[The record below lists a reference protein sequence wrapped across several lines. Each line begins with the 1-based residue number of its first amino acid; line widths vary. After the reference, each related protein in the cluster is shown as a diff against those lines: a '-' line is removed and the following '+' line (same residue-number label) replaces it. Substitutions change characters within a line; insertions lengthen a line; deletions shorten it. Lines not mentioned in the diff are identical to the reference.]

1 MFPKNVQLFNTS
13 INVSSVNSANCS
25 NISRDVSDVKKK
37 WQDLSSQTKK
47 REAERRRRVGG
58 TGGGPSIED
67 DLKSW
72 EQKIV
77 GTISRSAV
85 EGVPGG
91 VDTSEVSQSLVLL
104 ENEAVNVLE
113 ATPASTCCQLKPSL
127 PESACSDEQ
136 EVQFETV
143 IFANPSSEVNSLDE
157 HSSRKLQNKMK
168 RKRPYCNGD
177 KESDN
182 IRREFLD
189 GEKEKNRS
197 LEVYRKKKIAL
208 YEKMV
213 QQQSE
218 MLELQKRST
227 AALEIIAYKSAH
239 SLQPSSPFSVSP
251 VINFNS

>member
-1 MFPKNVQLFNTS
+1 MEIDEKVPK
-13 INVSSVNSANCS
+13 
-25 NISRDVSDVKKK
+25 
-37 WQDLSSQTKK
+37 
-47 REAERRRRVGG
+47 VGRG
-58 TGGGPSIED
+58 FKLIP
-67 DLKSW
+67 
-72 EQKIV
+72 
-77 GTISRSAV
+77 
-85 EGVPGG
+85 
-91 VDTSEVSQSLVLL
+91 
-104 ENEAVNVLE
+104 
-113 ATPASTCCQLKPSL
+113 KPQ
-127 PESACSDEQ
+127 SACSDEQ

-168 RKRPYCNGD
+168 RKRPYCNGV

-218 MLELQKRST
+218 MLELQKRSGGLRDPGLGDSNP
-227 AALEIIAYKSAH
+227 ASRLFDW
-239 SLQPSSPFSVSP
+239 QF
-251 VINFNS
+251 